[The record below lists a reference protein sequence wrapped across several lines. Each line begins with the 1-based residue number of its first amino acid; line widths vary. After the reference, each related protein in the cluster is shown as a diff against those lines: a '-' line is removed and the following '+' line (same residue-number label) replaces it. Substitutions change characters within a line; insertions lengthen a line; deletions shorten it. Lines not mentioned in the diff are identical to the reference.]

1 MGMAGSTPLN
11 ATHLS
16 TLAVYGGDKPICEG
30 PRILPLLNVDFG
42 QTNLYSLDYSNQ
54 MKIGR
59 MSMVQT
65 VFVDASQSDSS
76 VMVQLSTGQQIV
88 VKGRTQ
94 GFYSC
99 LAQEPFKCNFQSD
112 GGAKV
117 SFIFLNF
124 TVAPAQWA
132 TQ

>member
-1 MGMAGSTPLN
+1 MGMAGSTPIN
-11 ATHLS
+11 AVHLS

-30 PRILPLLNVDFG
+30 PRILPLLNIDFS

-54 MKIGR
+54 MKVGR
-59 MSMVQT
+59 MSMVQC
-65 VFVDASQSDSS
+65 VFVDASNSDAS
-76 VMVQLSTGQQIV
+76 VTVQLSTGQQIV

-99 LAQEPFKCNFQSD
+99 LAQEPFKCNFMSE
-112 GGAKV
+112 GGAKI

-124 TVAPAQWA
+124 PVPPAQWA